1 MKLYAALLLFAGMV
15 VLQSCEFSCS
25 VGDKG
30 DKKTQAVRDPK
41 SGARI
46 LNEIKLD
53 ATDVKIE
60 KAYLVFADGE
70 MVPEDNIVDFSQPVK
85 MVIVFESGWRE
96 IEGRV
101 NLGASEKIIVQGGE
115 VLLDEKDLF
124 PEQKLPN
131 GLSATD
137 AKTIALSATI
147 NLTNEIKPLT
157 AFTVSFRIWDKN
169 SNAAVQGEYKL
180 YAK

>member
-1 MKLYAALLLFAGMV
+1 MKFFTGIVLLASML

-30 DKKTQAVRDPK
+30 EKNKKAVRDPK

-46 LNEIKLD
+46 LNEIKLES
-53 ATDVKIE
+53 TDLKIE

-70 MVPEDNIVDFSQPVK
+70 MVPDDNIVDFSQTIK
-85 MVIVFESGWRE
+85 LIIVFESGWKE
-96 IEGRV
+96 MEGKV
-101 NLGASEKIIVQGGE
+101 HLGASEKIVVQGGE
-115 VLLDEKDLF
+115 VLLDEADLF
-124 PEQKLPN
+124 AEKLPN
-131 GLSATD
+131 GMSAED
-137 AKTIALSATI
+137 AKVISLSATI
-147 NLTNEIKPLT
+147 NAKKEIKPLT
-157 AFTVSFRIWDKN
+157 AFTVSFRVWDKN

>member
-1 MKLYAALLLFAGMV
+1 MKFVTGVFLLASMIC
-15 VLQSCEFSCS
+15 LQSCEFSCS
-25 VGDKG
+25 VGDTG
-30 DKKTQAVRDPK
+30 DKDKNIVRDPK

-46 LNEIKLD
+46 RNEIKLD
-53 ATDVKIE
+53 ATDLKIE
-60 KAYLVFADGE
+60 KAYLAFADGE

-85 MVIVFESGWRE
+85 MVIVFESGWKE
-96 IEGRV
+96 IDGRV

-124 PEQKLPN
+124 PEKKLPN

-137 AKTIALSATI
+137 AKTIALSASI

-169 SNAAVQGEYKL
+169 SNAAVEGEYKL